1 MKVHDYSD
9 YSFQSDIDDSK
20 SYSIYN
26 FALNGSV
33 VSQKSF
39 KQDTTSNSTIE
50 AKYISTSEAA
60 KKVFWI
66 KKFITKVGVVSSIID
81 LVALYY
87 DNNRAIS

>member
-33 VSQKSF
+33 VS
-39 KQDTTSNSTIE
+39 
-50 AKYISTSEAA
+50 
-60 KKVFWI
+60 
-66 KKFITKVGVVSSIID
+66 
-81 LVALYY
+81 
-87 DNNRAIS
+87 